1 MKKIALA
8 GLIVV
13 AVTVLLVPP
22 TEASGRRHHHH
33 HRHHHGGFRSSVVFG
48 FGPAYY
54 WGPYAYPYA
63 YPYWRYPAPYVV
75 YSPPP
80 VVVQETP
87 PVYVQQAPPAPA
99 PPAATTDQF
108 WYYCQSVGGYY
119 PSVASCPE
127 AWVRVPP
134 RP

>member
-1 MKKIALA
+1 MKKIALV

-13 AVTVLLVPP
+13 AASLVMVPAS
-22 TEASGRRHHHH
+22 EADRRHH
-33 HRHHHGGFRSSVVFG
+33 HRHHHHHHGFRTSIVFG
-48 FGPAYY
+48 FGPAY
-54 WGPYAYPYA
+54 WGPYYGG
-63 YPYWRYPAPYVV
+63 YPYWRYPPPYVV

-99 PPAATTDQF
+99 PPAATSDQF
-108 WYYCQSVGGYY
+108 WYYCQSAGSYY

>member
-1 MKKIALA
+1 MKKIALV

-13 AVTVLLVPP
+13 VVTVLLVPP
-22 TEASGRRHHHH
+22 SEASGRRHHG
-33 HRHHHGGFRSSVVFG
+33 HRHHHHGFRSSFVFG

-54 WGPYAYPYA
+54 WGPYG
-63 YPYWRYPAPYVV
+63 YPYWRYPEPYVV

-80 VVVQETP
+80 VVVQEAP
-87 PVYVQQAPPAPA
+87 SVYVQQARPAPA
-99 PPAATTDQF
+99 PPPAATPDQF

>member
-1 MKKIALA
+1 MKKIALV

-13 AVTVLLVPP
+13 AATVMLVPP
-22 TEASGRRHHHH
+22 SEAHGRRFHH
-33 HRHHHGGFRSSVVFG
+33 HRGGFRSSVVIG
-48 FGPAYY
+48 FGPGYY
-54 WGPYAYPYA
+54 WGPYAYPY
-63 YPYWRYPAPYVV
+63 PYWRYPPPYVV

-87 PVYVQQAPPAPA
+87 PVYVQQEPPALA
-99 PPAATTDQF
+99 PPAAEQY
-108 WYYCQSVGGYY
+108 WYYCQSAGGYY